1 MYTSREWSLFQGD
14 CCNTE
19 ATHSQ
24 KNKIQD
30 AGGAATHHQWDAI
43 SCNSDTIVSASLQAV
58 IQVTTVTV
66 IANQW
71 TTTLYFSYSGYSVH
85 AYELLQVPVPDTSAS
100 TSATASRPGTTIS
113 EGEHNLR
120 REPSPPRPSQGGQ
133 QQSGSLTATCQT
145 NLKAEEDL
153 LHSSSTHELHPRP
166 STSLDQQYGTA
177 LHTSQ
182 SFGLSRP
189 ETKSLSD
196 IKKHPDKTL
205 TNKEEAFLASLV
217 IPSVAQT
224 NKGRGEFKELF
235 LPPPPVP
242 DISHILST
250 SPSKRNQTPSP
261 MKEPCDKKQTK
272 KSPGSSRSNTP
283 AHDPSSS
290 SLSSHSKKNL
300 TQGISSTKLKKSP
313 PKSNSPTKLVE
324 KQKLLQP
331 SRERFCLPGKSS
343 GVYQFTCT

>member
-1 MYTSREWSLFQGD
+1 M
-14 CCNTE
+14 
-19 ATHSQ
+19 
-24 KNKIQD
+24 
-30 AGGAATHHQWDAI
+30 
-43 SCNSDTIVSASLQAV
+43 
-58 IQVTTVTV
+58 
-66 IANQW
+66 
-71 TTTLYFSYSGYSVH
+71 
-85 AYELLQVPVPDTSAS
+85 PVPDGSAS

-113 EGEHNLR
+113 EGEHNPR
-120 REPSPPRPSQGGQ
+120 REPSPPRLSQEGQ

-153 LHSSSTHELHPRP
+153 LHSSSTHELHPHP
-166 STSLDQQYGTA
+166 PTSVDQQYGTA
-177 LHTSQ
+177 LYTSQ
-182 SFGLSRP
+182 SFALSRP

-196 IKKHPDKTL
+196 MKKHPDKTI
-205 TNKEEAFLASLV
+205 TKKEEAFLASLV

-250 SPSKRNQTPSP
+250 SPSKRSQTPSP
-261 MKEPCDKKQTK
+261 MKEPCDKKRTK
-272 KSPGSSRSNTP
+272 KSPASSRSSTP

-300 TQGISSTKLKKSP
+300 TQGISSTKLKKSL
-313 PKSNSPTKLVE
+313 PKSNSPTKLFE

-343 GVYQFTCT
+343 GV